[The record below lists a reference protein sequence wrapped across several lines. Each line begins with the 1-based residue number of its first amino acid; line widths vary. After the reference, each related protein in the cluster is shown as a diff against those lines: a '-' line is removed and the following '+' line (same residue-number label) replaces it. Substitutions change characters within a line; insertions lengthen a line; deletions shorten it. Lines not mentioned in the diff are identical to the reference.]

1 MKVIL
6 KEKVPTLGNIGEIV
20 NVSAGHARN
29 YLVPNGLA
37 MVADEGNKK
46 QLVAQQKSLAKKIK
60 SQKDAALD
68 LKKKVEGI
76 TLELIKKVGASGK
89 LFGTVT
95 SAELSKELEAKGIH
109 VERRLIHLESP
120 IKGLGVFN
128 AKAKIFQDVEA
139 TFKVKVAID
148 PKQAEELKI
157 QQEEALKNAEA
168 RKKAA
173 AEAKAKGEDSSD
185 QPGAELTEEQ
195 RLKAE
200 VDKLLRS

>member
-6 KEKVPTLGNIGEIV
+6 TEKVPALGNIGEIV

-29 YLVPNGLA
+29 YLVPNGFA
-37 MVADEGNKK
+37 MVADDSNKN
-46 QLVAQQKSLAKKIK
+46 LLAAQQKSLAKKIQA
-60 SQKDAALD
+60 QKDAAND
-68 LKKKVEGI
+68 LKKKIEGMTI
-76 TLELIKKVGASGK
+76 ELIKKVGASGK

-95 SAELSKELEAKGIH
+95 NSELSKELENLGVE

-128 AKAKIFQDVEA
+128 AKAKIFHDVEA
-139 TFKVKVAID
+139 TFKIKVSID
-148 PKQAEELKI
+148 PKQAEELKKN
-157 QQEEALKNAEA
+157 QEEALKNAEA

-173 AEAKAKGEDSSD
+173 AEAKANGTPETS
-185 QPGAELTEEQ
+185 AVELTEEQ

>member
-6 KEKVPTLGNIGEIV
+6 TEKVPALGNIGEIV

-29 YLVPNGLA
+29 YLVPNGFA
-37 MVADEGNKK
+37 MVADDSNKK
-46 QLVAQQKSLAKKIK
+46 LLVAQQKSLGKKIQA
-60 SQKDAALD
+60 QKDAANEI
-68 LKKKVEGI
+68 KKKVEGMTI
-76 TLELIKKVGASGK
+76 ELIKKVGASGK

-95 SAELSKELEAKGIH
+95 NAELSKELENRGVEI
-109 VERRLIHLESP
+109 ERRQIQLESP
-120 IKGLGVFN
+120 IKGLGIFN

-139 TFKVKVAID
+139 TFKVKVSID
-148 PKQAEELKI
+148 PKQAEELKKS
-157 QQEEALKNAEA
+157 QEEALKNAEA

-173 AEAKAKGEDSSD
+173 AEAKANGDSAT
-185 QPGAELTEEQ
+185 PVTELTEEQ

>member
-6 KEKVPTLGNIGEIV
+6 TEKVPALGNIGEIV
-20 NVSAGHARN
+20 NVSNGHARN
-29 YLVPNGLA
+29 FLVPNGFA

-46 QLVAQQKSLAKKIK
+46 LLAAQQKSLAKKV
-60 SQKDAALD
+60 QGQRDAAME
-68 LKKKVEGI
+68 LKKKIEGT

-95 SAELSKELEAKGIH
+95 NAELSKELENLGFA
-109 VERRLIHLESP
+109 VERRLIHLEAP
-120 IKGLGVFN
+120 IKGLGTFN

-148 PKQAEELKI
+148 PKQAEELKKA
-157 QQEEALKNAEA
+157 QEEALRAAEA

-173 AEAKAKGEDSSD
+173 AEAKANGDTAT
-185 QPGAELTEEQ
+185 PVAEMTEEQ

>member
-6 KEKVPTLGNIGEIV
+6 TEKVPTLGNIGEIV
-20 NVSAGHARN
+20 NVSNGHARN
-29 YLVPNGLA
+29 FLVPNGLA

-46 QLVAQQKSLAKKIK
+46 LLAAQQKSLAKKIQG
-60 SQKDAALD
+60 QKDAALA
-68 LKKKVEGI
+68 LKKQIEGT

-95 SAELSKELEAKGIH
+95 NAELSKELESKGFH

-120 IKGLGVFN
+120 IKGLGTFN
-128 AKAKIFQDVEA
+128 AKAKLFADVEA

-148 PKQAEELKI
+148 PKQAEELKKA
-157 QQEEALKNAEA
+157 QEEALKASEA

-173 AEAKAKGEDSSD
+173 AEAKAAGETAT
-185 QPGAELTEEQ
+185 PAAEMTEEQ

>member
-6 KEKVPTLGNIGEIV
+6 TEKVPTLGNIGEIV

-29 YLVPNGLA
+29 YLVPNGFA
-37 MVADEGNKK
+37 MVADESNKR
-46 QLVAQQKSLAKKIK
+46 LLAAQQKSLSKKI
-60 SQKDAALD
+60 QAQRDAAND
-68 LKKKVEGI
+68 IKKKVEGMTI
-76 TLELIKKVGASGK
+76 ELIKKVGASGK

-95 SAELSKELEAKGIH
+95 NAELSKELENRGVV
-109 VERRLIHLESP
+109 VERRLIHLDAP
-120 IKGLGVFN
+120 IKGLGVFT
-128 AKAKIFQDVEA
+128 AKAKIFQDIEA

-148 PKQAEELKI
+148 PKQAEELKLA
-157 QQEEALKNAEA
+157 QEEALKAAEA

-173 AEAKAKGEDSSD
+173 AEAKLAGESAT
-185 QPGAELTEEQ
+185 PAAEMTEEQ

>member
-6 KEKVPTLGNIGEIV
+6 TEKVPTLGNIGEVV
-20 NVSAGHARN
+20 NVSNGHARN
-29 YLVPNGLA
+29 FLVPNGLA
-37 MVADEGNKK
+37 MVADEGNKR
-46 QLVAQQKSLAKKIK
+46 LLAAQQKSLAKKIQA
-60 SQKDAALD
+60 QKDAALE
-68 LKKKVEGI
+68 LKKQIEGT

-95 SAELSKELEAKGIH
+95 NAELSKELESKGFH
-109 VERRLIHLESP
+109 VERRLIHLEAP

-128 AKAKIFQDVEA
+128 AKAKLFADVEA

-148 PKQAEELKI
+148 PKQAEELKKA
-157 QQEEALKNAEA
+157 QEEALRASEA

-173 AEAKAKGEDSSD
+173 AEAKASGETAA
-185 QPGAELTEEQ
+185 PVAEMTEEQ

>member
-6 KEKVPTLGNIGEIV
+6 TEKVPALGNIGEIV

-29 YLVPNGLA
+29 YLVPNGFA
-37 MVADEGNKK
+37 MVADDTNKK
-46 QLVAQQKSLAKKIK
+46 LLAAQQKSLGKKIK
-60 SQKDAALD
+60 AQRDAALET
-68 LKKKVEGI
+68 KKQIEGV

-95 SAELSKELEAKGIH
+95 NAELSKELETRGIN
-109 VERRLIHLESP
+109 VERRLIHLDAP
-120 IKGLGVFN
+120 IKGLGVFT

-139 TFKVKVAID
+139 TFKIKVAID
-148 PKQAEELKI
+148 PKQAEELKLA
-157 QQEEALKNAEA
+157 QEEALKNAEA

-173 AEAKAKGEDSSD
+173 AEAKLAGESAT
-185 QPGAELTEEQ
+185 PAAEMTEEQ
-195 RLKAE
+195 RLKME

>member
-6 KEKVPTLGNIGEIV
+6 TEKVPTLGNIGEIV

-37 MVADEGNKK
+37 MVADDSNKK
-46 QLVAQQKSLAKKIK
+46 LLVAQQKSLAKKV
-60 SQKDAALD
+60 AAQRAEAVET
-68 LKKKVEGI
+68 KKKIEGVTI
-76 TLELIKKVGASGK
+76 ELIKKVGASGK

-95 SAELSKELEAKGIH
+95 TAELSKELETRGIV
-109 VERRLIHLESP
+109 VERRLINLEAP
-120 IKGLGVFN
+120 IKSLGVFSV
-128 AKAKIFQDVEA
+128 KAKVFQDVEA
-139 TFKVKVAID
+139 TFKVKVSID
-148 PKQAEELKI
+148 PKQAEELKVA
-157 QQEEALKNAEA
+157 QEEALKAAEA

-173 AEAKAKGEDSSD
+173 AEAKEAGLDAA
-185 QPGAELTEEQ
+185 PAAELTEEQ

>member
-6 KEKVPTLGNIGEIV
+6 TEKVPALGNIGEIV

-29 YLVPNGLA
+29 YLVPNGFA
-37 MVADEGNKK
+37 MVADDSNKK
-46 QLVAQQKSLAKKIK
+46 LLAAQQKSLGKKIQA
-60 SQKDAALD
+60 QKDAALEI
-68 LKKKVEGI
+68 KKKIEGI

-95 SAELSKELEAKGIH
+95 NAELSKELENRGLS

-120 IKGLGVFN
+120 IKGLGTFN

-139 TFKVKVAID
+139 TFKVKVSID
-148 PKQAEELKI
+148 PKQAEELKLA
-157 QQEEALKNAEA
+157 QEEALKNAEA

-173 AEAKAKGEDSSD
+173 AEAKASGESAT
-185 QPGAELTEEQ
+185 PVAEMTEEQ

-200 VDKLLRS
+200 VDKLLRSF

>member
-6 KEKVPTLGNIGEIV
+6 TEKVPTLGNIGEIV

-29 YLVPNGLA
+29 YLVPNGFA
-37 MVADEGNKK
+37 MVADDSNKK
-46 QLVAQQKSLAKKIK
+46 LLAAQQKSLAKKIK
-60 SQKDAALD
+60 GQKDAALE
-68 LKKKVEGI
+68 LKKKIEGTTI
-76 TLELIKKVGASGK
+76 ELIKKVGASGK

-95 SAELSKELEAKGIH
+95 NAELSKELENRGIE

-120 IKGLGVFN
+120 IKGLGTFN

-139 TFKVKVAID
+139 TFKVKVSID
-148 PKQAEELKI
+148 PKQAEELKKA
-157 QQEEALKNAEA
+157 QEEALKAAEA

-173 AEAKAKGEDSSD
+173 AEAKASGETAT
-185 QPGAELTEEQ
+185 PVAEMTEEQ

>member
-6 KEKVPTLGNIGEIV
+6 TEKVPALGNIGEIV

-29 YLVPNGLA
+29 YLVPNGFA
-37 MVADEGNKK
+37 MVADDSNKN
-46 QLVAQQKSLAKKIK
+46 LLAAQQKSLAKKIQG
-60 SQKDAALD
+60 QKDEANAL
-68 LKKKVEGI
+68 KAKIEGMTI
-76 TLELIKKVGASGK
+76 ELIKKVGASGK

-95 SAELSKELEAKGIH
+95 NAELSKELEVRGVE

-120 IKGLGVFN
+120 IKGLGTFN

-139 TFKVKVAID
+139 TFKVKVSID
-148 PKQAEELKI
+148 PKQAEELKKN
-157 QQEEALKNAEA
+157 QEEALKNAEA

-173 AEAKAKGEDSSD
+173 AEAKASGVTETVV
-185 QPGAELTEEQ
+185 ELTEEQ

>member
-6 KEKVPTLGNIGEIV
+6 TEKVPALGNIGEIV

-29 YLVPNGLA
+29 YLVPNGFA
-37 MVADEGNKK
+37 MVADDSNKK
-46 QLVAQQKSLAKKIK
+46 LLAAQQKSLGKKIQA
-60 SQKDAALD
+60 QKDEANEV
-68 LKKKVEGI
+68 KKKIEGM

-95 SAELSKELEAKGIH
+95 NAELSKELENRGVT

-120 IKGLGVFN
+120 IKGLGIFT

-139 TFKVKVAID
+139 TFKVKVSID
-148 PKQAEELKI
+148 PKQAEELKLA
-157 QQEEALKNAEA
+157 QEEALKNAEA

-173 AEAKAKGEDSSD
+173 AEAKANGEAAV
-185 QPGAELTEEQ
+185 PVAEMTEDQ
-195 RLKAE
+195 RLKME

>member
-6 KEKVPTLGNIGEIV
+6 TEKVPALGNIGEIV

-29 YLVPNGLA
+29 YLVPNGFA
-37 MVADEGNKK
+37 MVADDSNKN
-46 QLVAQQKSLAKKIK
+46 LLAAQQKSLAKKIQA
-60 SQKDAALD
+60 QKDAANE
-68 LKKKVEGI
+68 LKKKIEGMTI
-76 TLELIKKVGASGK
+76 ELIKKVGASGK

-95 SAELSKELEAKGIH
+95 NAELSKELESRGVE

-120 IKGLGVFN
+120 IKGLGIFN
-128 AKAKIFQDVEA
+128 AKAKIFHDVEA
-139 TFKVKVAID
+139 TFKVKISID
-148 PKQAEELKI
+148 PKQAEELKKN
-157 QQEEALKNAEA
+157 QEEALKNAEA

-173 AEAKAKGEDSSD
+173 AEAKANGTSET
-185 QPGAELTEEQ
+185 AVVELTEEQ